1 MSLDRIFNAIES
13 NKCLAFL
20 GAGASMDYAHGQ
32 NNVQGLPSGAVLA
45 EALAQK
51 CGYVNGKAPGLAEV
65 AEYFIFK
72 ENGHRDLLE
81 QFLQKEFS
89 GVTQPRPIHTAIAQL
104 RQIKIILT
112 SNYDLLLE
120 KELFERQRR
129 IIKHVYNRIDTR
141 NAHFMGPVDFDASDV
156 VLHKMHGSIDQPNSM
171 VITRS
176 DYVRY
181 LATLI
186 HPDVGMPEY
195 FWKMMIPQ
203 RTLLF
208 LGYSLTD
215 WNFQVIWEG
224 VLAALK
230 TAGRAPTS
238 YAIVKE
244 ADDFQKAYWM
254 ARNIQLLECD
264 LTEFAV
270 ALASRFNLEIP
281 QLGIARQ
288 NAAKQNAGGQP

>member
-1 MSLDRIFNAIES
+1 MSLERIFDAIES
-13 NKCLAFL
+13 HKCLAFL
-20 GAGASMDYAHGQ
+20 GAGASMSYARGQ
-32 NNVQGLPSGAVLA
+32 DFVDGLPSGGVLA
-45 EALAQK
+45 EMLAKK
-51 CGYVNGKAPGLAEV
+51 CGYVNGKALGLAEV

-72 ENGHRDLLE
+72 QNGHRDLLE
-81 QFLQKEFS
+81 KFLQIEFS
-89 GVTQPRPIHTAIAQL
+89 RVTQPRPIHTVIAQL

-120 KELFERQRR
+120 KELIERQR
-129 IIKHVYNRIDTR
+129 IITKSVYNRTDTR
-141 NAHFMGPVDFDASDV
+141 NAHFMGPVDFDANDV

-181 LATLI
+181 LATLMDRDI
-186 HPDVGMPEY
+186 GMPDY
-195 FWKMMIPQ
+195 FWRTMIPQ

-208 LGYSLTD
+208 LGYSLND

-230 TAGRAPTS
+230 TAGRAPAS

-244 ADDFQKAYWM
+244 ADDFQKDYWM
-254 ARNIQLLECD
+254 QRNIHLIVCD

-270 ALASRFNLEIP
+270 ALAGRFNLEIP
-281 QLGIARQ
+281 QLGIA
-288 NAAKQNAGGQP
+288 KQGTGGQP

>member
-1 MSLDRIFNAIES
+1 MSLDRIFNAIAS

-20 GAGASMDYAHGQ
+20 GAGASMSYARGQ
-32 NNVQGLPSGAVLA
+32 DFVEGLPSGGVLA
-45 EALAQK
+45 EMLAQK

-81 QFLQKEFS
+81 KFLQTEFS
-89 GVTQPRPIHTAIAQL
+89 RITQPRPIHTAIAQL

-120 KELFERQRR
+120 TELAAHRR
-129 IIKHVYNRIDTR
+129 IINKSVYNRTDTR
-141 NAHFMGPVDFDASDV
+141 NAHFIGPVDFDANDV

-254 ARNIQLLECD
+254 TRNINLIECD
-264 LTEFAV
+264 LTEFAI
-270 ALASRFNLEIP
+270 ALADRFNLEIP
-281 QLGIARQ
+281 QLGIA
-288 NAAKQNAGGQP
+288 KQNAGGQP

>member
-20 GAGASMDYAHGQ
+20 GAGASMGYPQGQ
-32 NNVQGLPSGAVLA
+32 GFVDGLPSGAVLA
-45 EALAQK
+45 ERLAQK
-51 CGYVNGKAPGLAEV
+51 CGYVNGKALGLAEV

-72 ENGHRDLLE
+72 QNGHRDLLE
-81 QFLQKEFS
+81 KFLQNEFS
-89 GVTQPRPIHTAIAQL
+89 RITQPRPIHTAIAQL
-104 RQIKIILT
+104 QQIKIILT

-120 KELFERQRR
+120 KELIERQR
-129 IIKHVYNRIDTR
+129 IITKSVYNRTDTR
-141 NAHFMGPVDFDASDV
+141 NAHFMGPVDFDANDV

-208 LGYSLTD
+208 LGYSLAD

-230 TAGRAPTS
+230 TAGRAPSS

-254 ARNIQLLECD
+254 QRNIQLITCD

-270 ALASRFNLEIP
+270 ALAGRFNLAIS
-281 QLGIARQ
+281 QLGIT
-288 NAAKQNAGGQP
+288 KQSPGGQP

>member
-20 GAGASMDYAHGQ
+20 GAGASMGFPRGQ
-32 NNVQGLPSGAVLA
+32 GFVEGLPSGTTLA
-45 EALAQK
+45 ELLAQK
-51 CGYVNGKAPGLAEV
+51 CDYVNGKASGLAEV

-81 QFLQKEFS
+81 KFLQTEFS
-89 GVTQPRPIHTAIAQL
+89 RITQPRPIHTAIAQL

-120 KELFERQRR
+120 KELLEHQRL
-129 IIKHVYNRIDTR
+129 ITKNIYNRTDTR
-141 NAHFMGPVDFDASDV
+141 NAHFMGPVDFEANDV

-181 LATLI
+181 LATLS

-208 LGYSLTD
+208 LGYSLAD

-230 TAGRAPTS
+230 TAGRAPAS

-254 ARNIQLLECD
+254 QRNIQLIACD

-270 ALASRFNLEIP
+270 ALAGRFNLEIP
-281 QLGIARQ
+281 QLGIT
-288 NAAKQNAGGQP
+288 KKSAGGQP